1 MMVLNPRYCFFLAA
15 VACTTGCGK
24 QERIEA
30 VQFAKVLTE
39 QKANFTSAST
49 IEKEFVSNARVW
61 CGDITANGAG
71 RGAALDQN
79 AAVAAELAKS
89 AVAISSQLS
98 QLRHAIDGQPLNE
111 EYPRQVRDELTT
123 QLTKRQRLLQDMRAL
138 LEQSAP
144 QFLEYKHMKTYGGD
158 TYPDGMGRLDALLGA
173 YKPPDNALGAALAA
187 LQAKYRL
194 SDSEL

>member
-1 MMVLNPRYCFFLAA
+1 MTVLNPRYCLFLAA
-15 VACTTGCGK
+15 IACITGCGK

-39 QKANFTSAST
+39 QKANFTSATT

-71 RGAALDQN
+71 RGATLDQN
-79 AAVAAELAKS
+79 AAVAAELAKT
-89 AVAISSQLS
+89 AVAISAQLS
-98 QLRHAIDGQPLNE
+98 QLRHAIDGQPLKE

-123 QLTKRQRLLQDMRAL
+123 QLTRRQRLLQDMRAL
-138 LEQSAP
+138 LEPSAT
-144 QFLEYKHMKTYGGD
+144 QFLDYKHSKGYVGD
-158 TYPDGMGRLDALLGA
+158 TYPDGIDKLNALLGA
-173 YKPPDNALGAALAA
+173 YKPPDDALGAALAA
-187 LQAKYRL
+187 LQAKYHL